1 MRYEKERTSVSRGVA
16 VEGLEKPLSEL
27 RVEKC
32 MWVRKE

>member
-1 MRYEKERTSVSRGVA
+1 MRFANERASVSRGDA
-16 VEGLEKPLSEL
+16 EEGMEKPLSEL